1 MSLVFL
7 NVRESQFPETTTS
20 ESFSTKEKKP
30 TKRKTSSTSVWETKS
45 KLTIKVFQR
54 FGVLIVNSEYISH
67 YYFNAEAGQIL

>member
-20 ESFSTKEKKP
+20 ESFSTKEKKQ
-30 TKRKTSSTSVWETKS
+30 TKRKTSSTSIWETKS
-45 KLTIKVFQR
+45 KLTKVFQR

-67 YYFNAEAGQIL
+67 FVTASVTLDF